1 MPFTRQSLAEG
12 LAASRSWG
20 LEGSAFNG
28 VFTDTRS
35 EVPQGLFFALSGPNH
50 DAHDYLNQALES
62 GATGLVISR
71 EQSLPHELP
80 EGTFVAIVP
89 DTRRALGQ
97 LGAMVRARI
106 EGPVIAVTGSVGKT
120 TVKDMAVAA
129 LRAFGT
135 CGRSP
140 GNWNNDIGVP
150 LSLFALEGS
159 ERHVVLELGMSAP
172 GEIADLTQMVRPDVG
187 LITTAAAAH
196 LEFFQDVDAIADA
209 KAELYESLPSTATAV
224 ACADDPR
231 VLKRAMAL
239 AGDRLL
245 TYGVHPDAQVR
256 VTNIDLSPQGLTTT
270 IDIRGRQVTVHLKA
284 LGRHNAVNA
293 AGALAIVEA
302 LGHDVLLAARALSEG
317 FASSGHRLTLLE
329 SPDGVHVLDDCYNA
343 NPTSTGAALR
353 TLQEI
358 APEATRAAV
367 IGSMLELGPTSE
379 RLHREV
385 GALAARTGI
394 QWLGATGPFAQDI
407 AAGARSEG
415 LDQVVAVTDAMELQG
430 ALETTLKPGHWLLLK
445 GSRGQRLERI
455 LTVLGLDERGGSA

>member
-1 MPFTRQSLAEG
+1 MPFTRQSLANG
-12 LAASRSWG
+12 LDATRSWG
-20 LEGSAFNG
+20 HEGTAFDG

-35 EVPQGLFFALSGPNH
+35 KVPQGLFFALSGPNH
-50 DAHDYLNQALES
+50 DAHDYLHQALAS

-71 EQSLPHELP
+71 EETLP
-80 EGTFVAIVP
+80 EDLPEDTFVAIVP
-89 DTRRALGQ
+89 DTRRALGR
-97 LGAMVRARI
+97 LGAMVRARL

-159 ERHVVLELGMSAP
+159 EQHVVLELGMSAP

-196 LEFFQDVDAIADA
+196 LEFFENVDAIADA
-209 KAELYESLPSTATAV
+209 KAELYESLPPNAIAV

-231 VLKRAMAL
+231 VLKRAKAL

-245 TYGVHPDAQVR
+245 TYGVHADAQVR
-256 VTNIDLSPQGLTTT
+256 VTSIDLSAQGLTTT
-270 IDIRGRQVTVHLKA
+270 IDIRGQSVTVHLKA

-293 AGALAIVEA
+293 AGALAIVDA
-302 LGHDVLLAARALSEG
+302 LQHDVVLAAQALSDG
-317 FASSGHRLTLLE
+317 FKSSAHRLKLLE
-329 SPDGVHVLDDCYNA
+329 SPRGVRVLDDCYNA
-343 NPTSTGAALR
+343 NPTSTEAALR
-353 TLQEI
+353 TLEEI
-358 APEATRAAV
+358 APPGKRAAV
-367 IGSMLELGPTSE
+367 IGSMLELGPTSAQ
-379 RLHREV
+379 LHREI
-385 GALAARTGI
+385 GALAAHTGV

-407 AAGARSEG
+407 VSGAQEAGLSEVAA
-415 LDQVVAVTDAMELQG
+415 VADAMELEH
-430 ALETTLKPGHWLLLK
+430 AIEATLEPGDWLLLK
-445 GSRGQRLERI
+445 GSRGQRLER
-455 LTVLGLDERGGSA
+455 LLSVLGLDERGGSA